1 MKKVFQFLFSI
12 YAMIVF
18 IAVML
23 CVFPFVILATLFGK
37 FTGGNI
43 ANKLCSAWG
52 IICTSLWLMPNTTIN
67 RKSNKND
74 KAVIYVLNHNSY
86 MDIPLMMKIFYNI
99 NIRVLAKYELSKVPI
114 FGFIYR
120 NAAIMVDRS
129 SPEARIKSI
138 NNLKE
143 MLAKNISIAIFP
155 EGTFNISNA
164 PLKEFYDGAFKIAV
178 ETQTP
183 IQPILFINALDRM
196 HYSSVFSF
204 TPGRTKSIFLE
215 EYAPGDDV
223 QMLKQKVYD
232 VMESGLVANKASW
245 IK

>member
-215 EYAPGDDV
+215 PFQPGNDV
-223 QMLKQKVYD
+223 QLLKQKVYN
-232 VMESGLVANKASW
+232 VMEAGLIANKVRR